1 VVEPRPW
8 TAALGDP
15 AHPVRLAGL
24 AVVEHVRRRADRRG
38 ALVLLE
44 DGRHA
49 ITGPALIVG
58 DAVRLRR
65 YAEERLRRA
74 GAGGERSWWR
84 DVADALG

>member
-1 VVEPRPW
+1 VEPRPW

-44 DGRHA
+44 DGRAA

-58 DAVRLRR
+58 APARLLR
-65 YAEERLRRA
+65 YADERLRRA
-74 GAGGERSWWR
+74 TGAAERLWWR
-84 DVADALG
+84 EVADALG